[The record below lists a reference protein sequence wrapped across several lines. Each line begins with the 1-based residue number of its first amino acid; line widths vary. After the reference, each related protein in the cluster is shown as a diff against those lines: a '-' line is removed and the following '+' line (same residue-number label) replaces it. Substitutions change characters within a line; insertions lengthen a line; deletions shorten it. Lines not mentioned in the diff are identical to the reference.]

1 MSLYSIN
8 YALLFTDGHYYE
20 WVIPQEKGI
29 LQPLAGKAICR
40 RCHARCKI
48 CIGYGFH
55 EQVCQKCTDYKR
67 GEQCEDECPGDHYV
81 DATQSECLPCNPEC
95 QGCTGSG
102 PQNCLQCRT
111 LKIYNGD
118 PTDNSTIFNCTA
130 SCPDD
135 YPFKM
140 YTQDPLGPYCSAE
153 AATFGFL
160 AETPEATAVI
170 IGALV
175 GLVMVVVLCTGV
187 MYYYYQKMKAKKE
200 KLDMAI
206 GIDLMHC
213 DDAVSLRPTNVGP
226 NLTKLRIIKVEE
238 LRISTLLGTGEFA
251 SVYKGTW
258 APQNQNRKNMV
269 AIKILK
275 KVTGPESSKEFLEEA
290 SLMATL
296 EHTNILKLQAIC
308 MTSQIMLITQIMTN
322 GSSLSYVRK
331 EREKTGSKNLL
342 NWCTQIARGMAY
354 LEERRLVHRDLAARN
369 VLVDN
374 NTNIKIADFGL
385 AKILST
391 DSDEY
396 MAEAGKMPI
405 KWLALEC
412 IQNRIFTNKSD
423 VWAFGVTTWELLTFG
438 KRPYEDTA
446 AKDVPAL
453 IESGQRLESPPYCSV
468 EIFKT
473 LLWCWHKRSSLRP
486 SFKDL
491 VEEFSKFASDPG
503 RYLCIPGDKYQRA
516 PLYIGQNSIDV
527 IRNLP
532 DVTDAETTLVSDEYL
547 QTQHP
552 SQSRPGSIYFS
563 KFSSG
568 TDDSAKHIAM
578 GLPLDEDDYLIT
590 SSQAG
595 GKAGAY
601 MDLIGTSPAICID
614 NPEYL
619 MGSIN
624 PAAPIPTQTIG
635 IPVAP
640 MQHPTVSEG
649 EPISDHE
656 YYNDFQRELQP
667 LHQGSETTV

>member
-1 MSLYSIN
+1 
-8 YALLFTDGHYYE
+8 
-20 WVIPQEKGI
+20 
-29 LQPLAGKAICR
+29 
-40 RCHARCKI
+40 
-48 CIGYGFH
+48 
-55 EQVCQKCTDYKR
+55 
-67 GEQCEDECPGDHYV
+67 
-81 DATQSECLPCNPEC
+81 
-95 QGCTGSG
+95 
-102 PQNCLQCRT
+102 
-111 LKIYNGD
+111 
-118 PTDNSTIFNCTA
+118 
-130 SCPDD
+130 
-135 YPFKM
+135 
-140 YTQDPLGPYCSAE
+140 
-153 AATFGFL
+153 
-160 AETPEATAVI
+160 
-170 IGALV
+170 
-175 GLVMVVVLCTGV
+175 
-187 MYYYYQKMKAKKE
+187 
-200 KLDMAI
+200 MAI

-213 DDAVSLRPTNVGP
+213 DDAVSLRPSNVGP

-238 LRISTLLGTGEFA
+238 LRISGLLGMGEFA

-258 APQNQNRKNMV
+258 APPSSGRKNMV

-275 KVTGPESSKEFLEEA
+275 KMTGPESSKEFLEEA

-322 GSSLSYVRK
+322 GSSLQYVRK
-331 EREKTGSKNLL
+331 EKEKTGSKTLL

-374 NTNIKIADFGL
+374 NMNVKIADFGL

-396 MAEAGKMPI
+396 MADAGKMPI

-438 KRPYEDTA
+438 RRPYEETA

-473 LLWCWHKRSSLRP
+473 LLWCWHKRSALRP
-486 SFKDL
+486 SFVDL

-516 PLYIGQNSIDV
+516 PLYIGPDNVDV
-527 IRNLP
+527 IRDLP
-532 DVTDAETTLVSDEYL
+532 KSSEGDETLVSEEYL
-547 QTQHP
+547 QSPYQNSTTA
-552 SQSRPGSIYFS
+552 SRPGSMRFS
-563 KFSSG
+563 KFLDTDSGSSMR
-568 TDDSAKHIAM
+568 KH
-578 GLPLDEDDYLIT
+578 LTLHFPLDEDDYLIT

-595 GKAGAY
+595 GKAGGY
-601 MDLIGTSPAICID
+601 MDLIGGINAVPPQCID

-619 MGSIN
+619 MGSID
-624 PAAPIPTQTIG
+624 PTAPMPTQTIG

-640 MQHPTVSEG
+640 TNKQQQQHICPARSPTTSLQQNG
-649 EPISDHE
+649 GGDDLTSDHE
-656 YYNDFQRELQP
+656 YYNDFHRELQP
-667 LHQGSETTV
+667 LHQEGSETTV

>member
-1 MSLYSIN
+1 M
-8 YALLFTDGHYYE
+8 
-20 WVIPQEKGI
+20 
-29 LQPLAGKAICR
+29 
-40 RCHARCKI
+40 
-48 CIGYGFH
+48 
-55 EQVCQKCTDYKR
+55 YKR
-67 GEQCEDECPGDHYV
+67 GEQCEDECPSDHYV
-81 DATQSECLPCNPEC
+81 ETDDNECLLCNVDC
-95 QGCTGSG
+95 QGCHG
-102 PQNCLQCRT
+102 PSASDCTKCRS
-111 LKIYNGD
+111 LKIYLSN
-118 PTDNSTIFNCTA
+118 PADNATKFNCTA
-130 SCPDD
+130 TCPESHP
-135 YPFKM
+135 YKI
-140 YTQDPLGPYCSAE
+140 YTREDVGPHCSAE
-153 AATFGFL
+153 SATFGFL
-160 AETPEATAVI
+160 SETAEASAVL

-175 GLVMVVVLCTGV
+175 GLVMVVLLSLAV

-213 DDAVSLRPTNVGP
+213 DDAVSLRPSNVGP

-238 LRISTLLGTGEFA
+238 LRISGLLGMGEFA

-258 APQNQNRKNMV
+258 APPSSGRKNMV

-275 KVTGPESSKEFLEEA
+275 KMTGPESSKDFLEEA

-322 GSSLSYVRK
+322 GSSLQYVRK
-331 EREKTGSKNLL
+331 EKEKTGSKTLL

-374 NTNIKIADFGL
+374 NMNVKIADFGL

-396 MAEAGKMPI
+396 MADAGKMPI

-438 KRPYEDTA
+438 RRPYEETA

-473 LLWCWHKRSSLRP
+473 LLWCWHKRSALRP
-486 SFKDL
+486 SFVDL

-516 PLYIGQNSIDV
+516 PLYIGPDNSV
-527 IRNLP
+527 SAIRDLP
-532 DVTDAETTLVSDEYL
+532 KTTETDETLVSEDYL
-547 QTQHP
+547 QSPYQNA
-552 SQSRPGSIYFS
+552 SQSGSIRFS
-563 KFSSG
+563 KFL
-568 TDDSAKHIAM
+568 DDDGNGVTSLRKHLH
-578 GLPLDEDDYLIT
+578 LPLDEDDYLIT

-595 GKAGAY
+595 GKAGGY
-601 MDLIGTSPAICID
+601 MDLIGAGKGAAAAPHCID

-619 MGSIN
+619 MGSID
-624 PAAPIPTQTIG
+624 PTAPMPTQTIG
-635 IPVAP
+635 IPIAP
-640 MQHPTVSEG
+640 SSSSSMKQPPPQSPTSSLQQYNGDELT
-649 EPISDHE
+649 SDHE
-656 YYNDFQRELQP
+656 YYNDFHRELQP
-667 LHQGSETTV
+667 LHQEGSETTV